1 MPERGF
7 SIAMR
12 NEDILGDAGK
22 RKLQEEYAAERLLD
36 RLLEIYEK
44 VIMEREGR
52 RRVHAV

>member
-1 MPERGF
+1 
-7 SIAMR
+7 MR

-22 RKLQEEYAAERLLD
+22 RKLQEEYAAERLL
-36 RLLEIYEK
+36 EIYEK